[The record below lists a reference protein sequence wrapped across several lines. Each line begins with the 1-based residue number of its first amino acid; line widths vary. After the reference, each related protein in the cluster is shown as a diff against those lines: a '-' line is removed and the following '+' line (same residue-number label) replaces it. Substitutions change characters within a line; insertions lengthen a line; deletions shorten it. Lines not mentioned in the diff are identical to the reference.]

1 MLDLVLLFGFAV
13 AVLALA
19 LAWLR
24 WKQTRVITP
33 TAGFLVCSI
42 FFVQI
47 GFIYFYYEYDGV
59 ESARTAL
66 LNTSVG
72 VLSVAVSIMLGLSWI
87 ERRSKVYRISH
98 LPAGYPLS
106 VYIAVA
112 CVLIALTLVYFLLIG
127 YVPLI
132 AAFYSLL
139 TEGWSQGLLNRL
151 RVSRDIYVNPQANY
165 VPLQGFFEII
175 RYVGMVI
182 IFMWAIH
189 LRRIGFNRFL
199 SGMLLASAFLLPVF
213 AGQRWPLLHLL
224 MSALIFLSYTLK
236 TRQFLR
242 ILRVLTI
249 IGFALGVLLTVLL
262 ARYTSP
268 SGKTSEIFLLGVVT
282 LMERLVAGNAVAP
295 VLSFG
300 LFPSRHPFLYGES
313 YLQNLYSYLPG
324 PAPSFPVTFYQIVT
338 GDSIG
343 FTAPP
348 DFYTEAYINFG
359 FLGTCI
365 ISFIFGISL
374 VFLEV
379 VLYQYRNNLFQLS
392 VVCSFTLYISLSSST
407 GITFVLGWLI
417 TVLFVYLLFVALKI
431 LLYAKPYAH
440 KRVLPH
446 RTEHPALIIE

>member
-213 AGQRWPLLHLL
+213 AGAALAAATFVDECVDFPFVHPQDSSVSQDSESSYYNRFRARRFANRPTGSLH
-224 MSALIFLSYTLK
+224 
-236 TRQFLR
+236 
-242 ILRVLTI
+242 
-249 IGFALGVLLTVLL
+249 
-262 ARYTSP
+262 
-268 SGKTSEIFLLGVVT
+268 
-282 LMERLVAGNAVAP
+282 
-295 VLSFG
+295 LSFG
-300 LFPSRHPFLYGES
+300 KDFR
-313 YLQNLYSYLPG
+313 NLSPRC
-324 PAPSFPVTFYQIVT
+324 
-338 GDSIG
+338 GDSDG
-343 FTAPP
+343 APRSGERRCACVELWLISV
-348 DFYTEAYINFG
+348 EA
-359 FLGTCI
+359 
-365 ISFIFGISL
+365 
-374 VFLEV
+374 
-379 VLYQYRNNLFQLS
+379 
-392 VVCSFTLYISLSSST
+392 SLS
-407 GITFVLGWLI
+407 LW
-417 TVLFVYLLFVALKI
+417 
-431 LLYAKPYAH
+431 
-440 KRVLPH
+440 RVLP
-446 RTEHPALIIE
+446 TEPLQLSSWTSSQFSRHILPDSDRRLDRIYSAPRLLYGSLYQFWISRNLYYIIYFWYIFSFS